1 MVIPVQVLR
10 EWLYKKSVIQVT
22 FSDGRSKEIFHLN
35 PIRLKQEKKGAK
47 GWREVCVKVNNCFN
61 ADKRGLKLRKG
72 YKQSAKETVLPVV

>member
-22 FSDGRSKEIFHLN
+22 YTAGRSKEIFHLN

-47 GWREVCVKVNNCFN
+47 GWREV
-61 ADKRGLKLRKG
+61 
-72 YKQSAKETVLPVV
+72 